1 VVILSALETADLI
14 AGASE
19 AGAGGY
25 LTKPLRANDMARAM
39 RMAIARHD
47 DLMELRRVNQELK
60 AHNEDLDAFADAVA
74 HDLRNPTALL
84 IGFAEALRKYRDTM
98 SPEDFL
104 VSLENI
110 EQSGWRINEILDRL
124 SLLGQARK
132 LDAKYEPLDTAT
144 IVSNAQ
150 EHLAS
155 VIKEHDARIIL
166 PDSWPVALGQALWV
180 EEVWVCLL
188 QKAIRHSTGRPPTL
202 KLDATVLPD
211 SMVQFRIKDDG
222 DRVEGDEQEP
232 LFDPLPL
239 RRKRK
244 GLGISVARR
253 ILAKLGG
260 EIEIESDDGKT
271 LYGFTLPGEEFFG

>member
-1 VVILSALETADLI
+1 
-14 AGASE
+14 
-19 AGAGGY
+19 
-25 LTKPLRANDMARAM
+25 
-39 RMAIARHD
+39 
-47 DLMELRRVNQELK
+47 MELRRLNQELK

-98 SPEDFL
+98 SADDFL

-110 EQSGWRINEILDRL
+110 EQSGWRINQILDRL

-132 LDAKYEPLDTAT
+132 LDAEYEPLDTGK
-144 IVSNAQ
+144 IVANAQ
-150 EHLAS
+150 EHLTAL
-155 VIKEHDARIIL
+155 IKEHNARIIL
-166 PDSWPVALGQALWV
+166 PGSWPVALGQSLWV

-188 QKAIRHSTGRPPTL
+188 QKAIRHSTAKPPTL
-202 KLDATVLPD
+202 KLNAAVLPD
-211 SMVQFRIKDDG
+211 GMVQFRIKDDG
-222 DRVEGDEQEP
+222 DEVGGDEKEP

-239 RRKRK
+239 RRKRQ

-260 EIEIESDDGKT
+260 EIEIESDNGRT
-271 LYGFTLPGEEFFG
+271 LYAFTLPSEGFFS